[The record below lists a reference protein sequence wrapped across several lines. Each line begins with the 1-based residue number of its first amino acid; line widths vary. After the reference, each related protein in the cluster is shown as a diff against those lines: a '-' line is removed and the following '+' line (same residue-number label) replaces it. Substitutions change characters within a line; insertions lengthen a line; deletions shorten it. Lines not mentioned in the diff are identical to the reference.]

1 MRSSLR
7 AGLAVLA
14 TAGLGALAT
23 FGGTAAA
30 SSSSNAPQ
38 GPSVHSGPDHIFMI
52 MLENHSQ
59 HSVID
64 QRDSTGAL
72 VAPYITEL
80 AHTYATADHYY
91 GVTHPSEPNYIA
103 SITGNNWGIQ
113 DDNLHVVDVPNL
125 VDQLEANGLTWD
137 AYMEAIDP
145 ADKLAA
151 TAPGSTALY
160 AIKHNPFALMTD
172 VRDNPARM
180 AHVKTYE
187 SLATDLQSGNIGN
200 FVWIT
205 PDQCN
210 DMHGGVYTAIAGR
223 PETPCPY
230 GDAVNNDAA
239 DVSLQH
245 KADEFVRTTVQTI
258 MSSPAWTQNSAIFV
272 TADENDFDATNPEV
286 GDWEDASGCCDSP
299 YVPAGDPRIS
309 PDWPGGVYGG
319 GLVPAILIT
328 THSHQPYVS
337 HTSYNHYSFLA
348 TVEKLWHLGYLANAG
363 DRANVPTMDAM
374 FSH

>member
-1 MRSSLR
+1 MHKVHKAAAALV
-7 AGLAVLA
+7 AVA
-14 TAGLGALAT
+14 ALAAVAARPA
-23 FGGTAAA
+23 AAA
-30 SSSSNAPQ
+30 S
-38 GPSVHSGPDHIFMI
+38 PSVHSRLDHMFVI

-64 QRDSTGAL
+64 QRDASGEL

-80 AHTYATADHYY
+80 AHSYDRATSYF

-103 SITGNNWGIQ
+103 SITGSNWGIQ
-113 DDNLHVVDVPNL
+113 DDNVHVLDVPNL
-125 VDQLEANGLTWD
+125 VDQLESHGKTWD

-151 TAPGSTALY
+151 TAPGSIGLY
-160 AIKHNPFALMTD
+160 AIKHNPFALMQD
-172 VRDNPARM
+172 VRNNPARM
-180 AHVKTYE
+180 AHVKPYE
-187 SLATDLQSGNIGN
+187 DLASDLAAGDVGN

-210 DMHGGVYTAIAGR
+210 DMHGGVYVSVPGR

-245 KADEFVRTTVQTI
+245 KADDFVKRTVQMI
-258 MSSPAWTQNSAIFV
+258 MASPAWTENSAIFV
-272 TADENDFDATNPEV
+272 TADENDFDAGNPEV
-286 GDWEDASGCCDSP
+286 GDWEDATGCCDSP
-299 YVPAGDPRIS
+299 FVPAGDPRIS

-319 GLVPAILIT
+319 GLVPAVLVT
-328 THSHQPYVS
+328 THSRRPF
-337 HTSYNHYSFLA
+337 TDDRAYNHYSLLA
-348 TVEKLWHLGYLANAG
+348 TLEKVWKLGYLQNAG
-363 DRANVPTMDAM
+363 DRANVPTMDAL
-374 FSH
+374 FAH